1 MSCCTVDG
9 TGKFFSKSAGY
20 YARKFQRR
28 GIDRTQQLIVRHLES
43 LGIGG
48 KSVLEVGC
56 GVGGLILTLLR
67 GGASSA
73 VGVEV
78 SDGMAAKALELASG
92 LGLSDR
98 VRYIVGDFVRMNG
111 SVQKSDIVILDKVLC
126 CTAEPAL
133 MAERSALQCERW
145 LAVSYPRDA
154 LIPRL
159 GFKGNTFLGRLLGW
173 SFYPFYYEPAE
184 LDRLIITRGF
194 REVAR
199 GQTPIWQVKIFER
212 TIG

>member
-9 TGKFFSKSAGY
+9 TGKYFSASAGY

-28 GIDRTQQLIVRHLES
+28 GIDRTQKLIVRHLES

-48 KSVLEVGC
+48 RSVLEAGC

-67 GGASSA
+67 GGAASA

-78 SDGMAAKALELASG
+78 SDGMVAKANELAAG

-98 VRYIVGDFVRMNG
+98 VRYIIGNMNDLNG
-111 SVQKSDIVILDKVLC
+111 SLPKTDIVILDKVLC
-126 CTAEPAL
+126 CTAEPEL
-133 MAERSALQCERW
+133 MADRSAFQCERW

-154 LIPRL
+154 LIPRV

-173 SFYPFYYEPAE
+173 SFYPFYHEPDE
-184 LDRLIITRGF
+184 LDRLVVTRGF

-199 GQTPIWQVKIFER
+199 GQTVIWQVKIFER
-212 TIG
+212 VMK